1 MEGKRFYL
9 QPEGMIFDAA
19 LGVMELQKG
28 KERAN
33 DPLHGELYFDVVLF
47 GIFWKLGFKV
57 RRIDNDRSCVIFSI
71 KDSVKKDD
79 DDCRDVLE
87 SMITNEFA
95 LLDSVLLAG
104 TPRTITYKE
113 AGSTKMEAKVL

>member
-1 MEGKRFYL
+1 MNGKRIYL

-28 KERAN
+28 QERAN
-33 DPLHGELYFDVVLF
+33 DPLHGELCFDVMLF
-47 GIFWKLGFKV
+47 GSYWKLGFNV
-57 RRIDNDRSCVIFSI
+57 RRIDNDRCCVIFAV
-71 KDSVKKDD
+71 KDSGKNDD
-79 DDCRDVLE
+79 EDCRDVLE

-104 TPRTITYKE
+104 TQRTIIYKE
-113 AGSTKMEAKVL
+113 TGNII